1 MTCGYKDFQSKMKA
15 QENKP
20 INCINGMGMDLG
32 KDVKDIKKFYFK
44 ALF

>member
-1 MTCGYKDFQSKMKA
+1 MKA
-15 QENKP
+15 QEEHKP
-20 INCINGMGMDLG
+20 INYINGKGMDLG